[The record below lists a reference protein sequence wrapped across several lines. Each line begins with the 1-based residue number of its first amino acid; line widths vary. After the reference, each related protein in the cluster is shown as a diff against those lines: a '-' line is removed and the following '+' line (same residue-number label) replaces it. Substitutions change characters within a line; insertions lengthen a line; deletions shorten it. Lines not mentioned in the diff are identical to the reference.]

1 MMQWMISQEFKI
13 NISSHLKTI
22 KMIKNPKKVEIF
34 QIISKLQT
42 NSLLLKILRKVS
54 KDFMIQLIMK
64 SNLLFQILNIFPKEI
79 NKVKMIMSLKIA

>member
-1 MMQWMISQEFKI
+1 
-13 NISSHLKTI
+13 
-22 KMIKNPKKVEIF
+22 MIKNPKKVEIF
-34 QIISKLQT
+34 QILSKLQT

>member
-1 MMQWMISQEFKI
+1 MMQWMISQVFKI

>member
-34 QIISKLQT
+34 QILSKLQT

>member
-1 MMQWMISQEFKI
+1 MISQEFKI